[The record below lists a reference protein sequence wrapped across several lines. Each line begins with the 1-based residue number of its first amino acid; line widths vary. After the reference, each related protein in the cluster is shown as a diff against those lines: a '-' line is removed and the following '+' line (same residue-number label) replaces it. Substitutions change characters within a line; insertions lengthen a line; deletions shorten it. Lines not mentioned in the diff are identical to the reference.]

1 MKVTRKRLKLKSIL
15 LAAIMLPIVTPIH
28 SVLAAMIGT
37 LTLMN
42 SARDQE
48 PANISTSS
56 GVRID
61 VQDGLIAQGIIS
73 YVILQKEKHRY
84 IPKCPLTIKL
94 KIRSKRHL

>member
-42 SARDQE
+42 SARDQ
-48 PANISTSS
+48 
-56 GVRID
+56 
-61 VQDGLIAQGIIS
+61 
-73 YVILQKEKHRY
+73 
-84 IPKCPLTIKL
+84 
-94 KIRSKRHL
+94 